1 MKKRILIIF
10 LTFIF
15 TILQFSLYLK
25 NIRVNLLL
33 LFLIYLLF
41 FENTNDSLIV
51 VGAGLLV
58 DLFAVNFGSY
68 FISFLLVAILLHHIY
83 HNILGNN
90 KLFTYLL
97 INFLGLLIFYTTYY
111 IYNFFIKIIN
121 QGFYFF
127 EWRVMSKDFLIALVI
142 HLIFCLILYILTNI
156 FSYKTREK
164 FTIIGN

>member
-1 MKKRILIIF
+1 
-10 LTFIF
+10 
-15 TILQFSLYLK
+15 LK

-51 VGAGLLV
+51 VAAGLLV
-58 DLFAVNFGSY
+58 DLFAINFGSY
-68 FISFLLVAILLHHIY
+68 FVSFLLVAVSLHYIY
-83 HNILGNN
+83 HNVLGNN
-90 KLFTYLL
+90 KLFVYLL
-97 INFLGLLIFYTTYY
+97 VNFLGLLIFYSSYY
-111 IYNFFIKIIN
+111 TYNFFIKIMN

-127 EWRVMSKDFLIALVI
+127 DWGIISKDFLISTFL
-142 HLIFCLILYILTNI
+142 HLGFCLILYILTNI

>member
-1 MKKRILIIF
+1 MKKKILIIF

-25 NIRVNLLL
+25 NIRVNILL

-51 VGAGLLV
+51 VGFGLLV
-58 DLFAVNFGSY
+58 DLFAINFGAY
-68 FISFLLVAILLHHIY
+68 FVSFLLVAISLHYIY
-83 HNILGNN
+83 HNVLGNN
-90 KLFTYLL
+90 KLFVYLL
-97 INFLGLLIFYTTYY
+97 VNFLGLLIFYSTYY
-111 IYNFFIKIIN
+111 IYNFFIKLIN

-127 EWRVMSKDFLIALVI
+127 EWGIIFKDFFISAFLHLGLCLV
-142 HLIFCLILYILTNI
+142 LYILTNI